1 LTFHLGYDIK
11 NGEEKQ
17 MSSQSAFNL
26 FVIFACFSI
35 GIVAS
40 SNLIFGLAIA
50 SVWTAIYFLA
60 EAMMKDL
67 IAHIENQTNK
77 IIQKSTK
84 N

>member
-1 LTFHLGYDIK
+1 
-11 NGEEKQ
+11 
-17 MSSQSAFNL
+17 MSSQSAFTL

-35 GIVAS
+35 GIIAS
-40 SNLIFGLAIA
+40 SNLIFALAIA
-50 SVWTAIYFLA
+50 GGWIAIYFLA
-60 EAMMKDL
+60 VAMMKDL